1 MFLCF
6 FFLLLLLFSLSGEHN
21 LKRVKDFHAHV
32 HTQKKI
38 RTQGKLGGGGK
49 AEREKCIFLF
59 LKFTSF
65 RARSTEF
72 LFFFLLSLLVRNK
85 GLCKNQSYGTNGSY
99 SKRDYFKNKIKNRN
113 KHQQQWNAIGC
124 SKPALGLSCKNELNK
139 MKSQR
144 FLKTNFESIHHR
156 KSSPLVTI
164 ELYGDGGEREAHCR
178 EKNCIFSLKACSG
191 GTKKLVSACE
201 RETKF

>member
-1 MFLCF
+1 MGGGNFSLLKIFF
-6 FFLLLLLFSLSGEHN
+6 FFLFFLLDCDNNVTAYNNKTQQLIFSNSFPLFLFVFVFFFLLLLFSLSGEHN

-72 LFFFLLSLLVRNK
+72 LFFVSLSLLVRNK

-113 KHQQQWNAIGC
+113 KHQQQ
-124 SKPALGLSCKNELNK
+124 
-139 MKSQR
+139 
-144 FLKTNFESIHHR
+144 
-156 KSSPLVTI
+156 
-164 ELYGDGGEREAHCR
+164 
-178 EKNCIFSLKACSG
+178 
-191 GTKKLVSACE
+191 
-201 RETKF
+201 

>member
-1 MFLCF
+1 MSKTFTLTFTRKKKYVHRENWGEGERQSAKNAFFCF
-6 FFLLLLLFSLSGEHN
+6 WNSLLFARALPNS
-21 LKRVKDFHAHV
+21 
-32 HTQKKI
+32 
-38 RTQGKLGGGGK
+38 
-49 AEREKCIFLF
+49 CFL
-59 LKFTSF
+59 
-65 RARSTEF
+65 
-72 LFFFLLSLLVRNK
+72 FLLSLLVRNK

-99 SKRDYFKNKIKNRN
+99 SKRDYFKNKIKNQN